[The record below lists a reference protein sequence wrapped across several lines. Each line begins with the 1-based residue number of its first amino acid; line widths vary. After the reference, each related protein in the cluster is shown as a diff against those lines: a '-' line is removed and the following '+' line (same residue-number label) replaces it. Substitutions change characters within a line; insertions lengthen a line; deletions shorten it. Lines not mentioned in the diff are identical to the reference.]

1 MNDDRVIW
9 IMSVFTACLFFVCMI
24 RLCFSFN
31 QGLIVGLGSILFLSI
46 PLWMP
51 KCFLEVENI

>member
-1 MNDDRVIW
+1 MNDKVLFG
-9 IMSVFTACLFFVCMI
+9 MSVFTSSLFFVCMI
-24 RLCFSFN
+24 RLCDSMN

-51 KCFLEVENI
+51 KRLLECEK